1 MKSLSERDSEAV
13 RTQAH
18 GLRSALGVLKAHIV
32 HAAAV
37 RLEETATGAVDWTE
51 VLAAADNLI
60 RLYDRLVAE
69 MQANLAGE

>member
-1 MKSLSERDSEAV
+1 MK
-13 RTQAH
+13 AH
-18 GLRSALGVLKAHIV
+18 VALGLLKAHIV

-37 RLEETATGAVDWTE
+37 RLEEAATVTVDWTE
-51 VLAAADNLI
+51 VLPAADDLI